1 MDPIDPV
8 ELVDLMMLSDPVDLV
23 DPLLRYCRCYTVVDS
38 ADLLD
43 SLDPTVLV
51 EKYSSHY
58 LE

>member
-8 ELVDLMMLSDPVDLV
+8 ELVDLVRLSDPEDLV
-23 DPLLRYCRCYTVVDS
+23 DPLLRYCRCYTFADS

-43 SLDPTVLV
+43 STDPAFLV
-51 EKYSSHY
+51 DRYASHY